1 VATVSTGEPQFRLAL
16 SSCVSALRRMAEY
29 ELDPPIAQRLQRL
42 SERKEFLDQDEHDEL
57 LALVDFA
64 RQRTVEKLEA
74 RLALQ
79 RLRDVLPD
87 MVENN

>member
-1 VATVSTGEPQFRLAL
+1 
-16 SSCVSALRRMAEY
+16 MAEY
-29 ELDPPIAQRLQRL
+29 ELDPAIAQLLERL
-42 SERKEFLDQDEHDEL
+42 SERKEFLDQEKHDEL

-64 RQRTVEKLEA
+64 RQRTIEKLEA